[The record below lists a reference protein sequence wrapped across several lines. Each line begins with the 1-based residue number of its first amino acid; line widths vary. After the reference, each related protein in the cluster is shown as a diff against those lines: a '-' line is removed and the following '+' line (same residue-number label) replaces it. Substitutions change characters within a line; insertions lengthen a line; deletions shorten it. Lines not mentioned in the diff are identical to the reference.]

1 MIVDSY
7 RFCGYTTAA
16 WQIGLSWWRAVTVK
30 PKIPKNMGGG
40 RQGYLVYF
48 VTDRISEVE
57 FQSHL
62 QRILDMYIAVEPYLY
77 DTSQVKYISS
87 VLLHSNVYVLPCLF
101 SRNLTLSFKRR
112 EAFKH

>member
-1 MIVDSY
+1 VEE
-7 RFCGYTTAA
+7 G
-16 WQIGLSWWRAVTVK
+16 
-30 PKIPKNMGGG
+30 
-40 RQGYLVYF
+40 GYLVYF
-48 VTDRISEVE
+48 VTDRISEVR

-101 SRNLTLSFKRR
+101 SRNLSVSFKRR
-112 EAFKH
+112 EVFLSTRNFKINWKFILPSVIRGFKKKKP